1 MKVIRPLVRLA
12 AKSGMSLPNI
22 LRGLDLPANILDG
35 SRAASVSLAPKR
47 SIARLLI

>member
-22 LRGLDLPANILDG
+22 LRGLRWGAH
-35 SRAASVSLAPKR
+35 R
-47 SIARLLI
+47 SGLIEAQA